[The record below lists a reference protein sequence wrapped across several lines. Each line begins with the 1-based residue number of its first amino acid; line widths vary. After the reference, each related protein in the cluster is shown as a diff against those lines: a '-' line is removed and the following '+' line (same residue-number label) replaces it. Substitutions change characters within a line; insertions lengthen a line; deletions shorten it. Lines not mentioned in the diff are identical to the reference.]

1 MEAADI
7 TTLIDRCTA
16 PTLARPVAAIM
27 RQAREFEPLL
37 VTIAGKRPIRVL
49 ADSRPEAIALT
60 SEAAAAGQQVR
71 IGLAQLDAADLKTA
85 GLTIAAAFDPC
96 AHIAAVGR
104 IFQERR
110 ALLVSRGLDTATADE
125 RARSSFKSTP
135 NSALAAGAAKPDT
148 ASELETVSG
157 PPQEE
162 VASTNDP
169 PSWNVY
175 GAKRGSSLLIYSR

>member
-7 TTLIDRCTA
+7 TRLIDRCTA

-27 RQAREFEPLL
+27 RHASEFEPLL

-49 ADSRPEAIALT
+49 ADTKPEAIALT

-96 AHIAAVGR
+96 THIAGVGR
-104 IFQERR
+104 VFQERK
-110 ALLVSRGLDTATADE
+110 AKLVSGGLDDTAADE
-125 RARSSFKSTP
+125 HARSSFKSTR
-135 NSALAAGAAKPDT
+135 SAAPAAASAKPDT
-148 ASELETVSG
+148 AAGRETEPDG
-157 PPQEE
+157 PEKE
-162 VASTNDP
+162 VASAKDP

-175 GAKRGSSLLIYSR
+175 GAKRSSSLLIYSR